1 MVVVSESNI
10 DIIIKYLEKN
20 GIFYVNDLLI
30 TYYSIFLI
38 PYEDFINRFELI
50 KEELGSDFQDKLE
63 KDNSL
68 ILKVFK
74 GI

>member
-1 MVVVSESNI
+1 MSESNI